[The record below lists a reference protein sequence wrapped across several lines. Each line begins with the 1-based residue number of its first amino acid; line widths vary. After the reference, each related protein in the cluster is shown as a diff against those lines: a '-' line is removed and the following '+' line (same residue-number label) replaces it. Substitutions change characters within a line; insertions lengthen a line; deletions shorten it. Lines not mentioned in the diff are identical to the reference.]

1 MRITNYQIKEH
12 EGKDFEK
19 PKFCFDLQVKEL
31 KKRLILTLKF
41 ELKELILFIIEFN
54 FLRGF

>member
-12 EGKDFEK
+12 EGKDFGK

-31 KKRLILTLKF
+31 KKGW
-41 ELKELILFIIEFN
+41 
-54 FLRGF
+54 FLLLNLNWKN